1 MMPPGRLSPT
11 SSVSDQSD
19 ELNLDD
25 DEEWRDAEPDEEIVH
40 FVSLFGEETFD
51 SIHSML
57 KHCKTVHNFDLVKL
71 RDDLGVCASV
81 GSLPV

>member
-1 MMPPGRLSPT
+1 MPPGRVSPT

-25 DEEWRDAEPDEEIVH
+25 DEEWRDAESDEEKVH
-40 FVSLFGEETFD
+40 FMSLFGEETFD

-71 RDDLGVCASV
+71 RDDFGVCASV

>member
-1 MMPPGRLSPT
+1 MPPGRLSPS

-25 DEEWRDAEPDEEIVH
+25 DEEWKDAESDEEKVH
-40 FVSLFGEETFD
+40 FVSLFGDETFD

-57 KHCKTVHNFDLVKL
+57 KHCKAVHKFDLVKL
-71 RDDLGVCASV
+71 QDDLGVCASV
-81 GSLPV
+81 GSSPV